1 MGTLIIHHRVRDY
14 SAWRP
19 AYDEH
24 ESVRKSAGLTNGR
37 VFRATD
43 GPNDLVVLFDM
54 ADRQKAQDFATSDNL
69 RTVMRNAGVEGTPE
83 IHYVG

>member
-1 MGTLIIHHRVRDY
+1 
-14 SAWRP
+14 
-19 AYDEH
+19 
-24 ESVRKSAGLTNGR
+24 
-37 VFRATD
+37 VFRAAD
-43 GPNDLVVLFDM
+43 DPNDLVVLFDM